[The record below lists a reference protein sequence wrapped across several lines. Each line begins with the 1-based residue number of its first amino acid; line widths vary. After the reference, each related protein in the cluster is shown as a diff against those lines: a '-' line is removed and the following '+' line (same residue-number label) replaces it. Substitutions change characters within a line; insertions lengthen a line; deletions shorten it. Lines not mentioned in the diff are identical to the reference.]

1 MSLGSP
7 YDLLISSNFTVFKSL
22 VKNLGK
28 TEAAR
33 LTEMARL
40 SKLDKEN
47 EPMVDK
53 CDLTYEIEEVLEERE
68 PFLKKNLSIDHN

>member
-1 MSLGSP
+1 
-7 YDLLISSNFTVFKSL
+7 
-22 VKNLGK
+22 
-28 TEAAR
+28 
-33 LTEMARL
+33 MARL

-68 PFLKKNLSIDHN
+68 PFLKKNLSIDHH